1 MKRSDEERFK
11 RWLIDKLKISR
22 WPYKLDL
29 PLSELSQKLGVRE
42 EVLVQAQRE
51 LDDLRLSQGLPLA
64 KLGHPLIKFGK
75 SRVEARVE
83 MPIPREIHEEWG
95 AYAEARGL
103 SRSALLRSVL
113 HHFLSRPG
121 PPHHPLVKAWIY
133 RDKQLSLIYRHAD
146 EKQWPYWVRTSITE
160 GASDA
165 LTLRAQSLGSSE
177 FALVRAI
184 MLDTLVGQLK
194 DFKFLTGRTGMWDD
208 PERYVLE

>member
-22 WPYKLDL
+22 WPYKQSL
-29 PLSELSQKLGVRE
+29 PLAELSQKLGVRE

-51 LDDLRLSQGLPLA
+51 LDDLRLSQGLPLT
-64 KLGHPLIKFGK
+64 KLGQPLVKSGK
-75 SRVEARVE
+75 TPVEARVE
-83 MPIPREIHEEWG
+83 MPIPREIHEEWS

-103 SRSALLRSVL
+103 SRAALLRSVL
-113 HHFLSRPG
+113 HHFLSQPG
-121 PPHHPLVKAWIY
+121 KPHHPLVQGWIY
-133 RDKQLSLIYRHAD
+133 RDRELPLIYRYAK
-146 EKQWPYWVRTSITE
+146 ESQWPYWLRTTVTE

-165 LTLRAQSLGSSE
+165 LTLRAQAIGCPE

-184 MLDTLVGQLK
+184 VLDTLVGYLK
-194 DFKFLTGRTGMWDD
+194 DFKFLTGRAGMWDD